1 MTKSA
6 DSCIKPSSNTS
17 TLGVNL
23 NFHRQAAKY
32 LGIGEERVRE
42 LSALK
47 RNPLPAIW
55 LAGSKYP
62 LYTKELLREYVH
74 GLATVSKHN

>member
-1 MTKSA
+1 MEKE
-6 DSCIKPSSNTS
+6 SNTHEEEPLLLS
-17 TLGVNL
+17 T
-23 NFHRQAAKY
+23 RQAAKY